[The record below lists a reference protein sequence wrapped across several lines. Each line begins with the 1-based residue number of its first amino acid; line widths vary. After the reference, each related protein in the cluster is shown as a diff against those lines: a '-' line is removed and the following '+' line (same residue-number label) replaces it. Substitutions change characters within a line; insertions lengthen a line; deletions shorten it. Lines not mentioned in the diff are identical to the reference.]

1 MDFCKEECQ
10 KKTPKTDLEHNGLI
24 SDNNNNNLLL

>member
-24 SDNNNNNLLL
+24 IIFFIKML